1 MLNKLKINKPISLK
15 INFLFAFVALLF
27 SFSFSQSM
35 TKIVCFAP
43 AYIGEKVEIYGIEDY
58 FSMKEK
64 LIGTTEVKL
73 DSNFTIS
80 FFNTKIQKIIIKS
93 KNNKGFLFVQPNANY
108 DIFMPGRNKYDEY
121 RPLGNDVEIGFYD
134 LPETDINYKI
144 LSFDKWVNNF
154 LGTYFHTKNLKQEE
168 FQNKLDTF
176 RLNVSK
182 AYIDD
187 SSLFFQTYV
196 RFSMAELDDIQIRG
210 SYNRFQ
216 KYDFYLRTYP
226 VVYESELYMSYVD
239 NFYKNVSSHLT
250 LETNNRIYLGVLKS
264 SPTAIANAMS
274 EEYTLRNAK
283 LLELVMIKTL
293 SDSYFKSDYPQTNII
308 SILDSL
314 SKHSLFKENG
324 VIAGNLI
331 EKLKEILPGSKA
343 PSFSL
348 KAFKSDSLVELAD
361 FKKKHLYIQ
370 FVDLNIKECE
380 QEIELLKALYS
391 KYKNDI
397 EVITLFIKQEKYT
410 KKQSTLLEGLPWQKF
425 EIQTGH
431 EILKDYK
438 ILSYP
443 SYVLLDSFGYVVASP
458 ALKPTP
464 NGKYETIDKSFFFI
478 QKLNEEEKK

>member
-1 MLNKLKINKPISLK
+1 LLLV
-15 INFLFAFVALLF
+15 FLVSLF

-35 TKIVCFAP
+35 TKINCYAP
-43 AYIGEKVEIYGIEDY
+43 SYIGEKVEIYGFEDY
-58 FSMKEK
+58 FSRKEK
-64 LIGTTEVKL
+64 LIGTTEVKA

-80 FFNTKIQKIIIKS
+80 FFNSKIQKIIVKS
-93 KNNKGFLFVQPNANY
+93 KNNKGFLYIQPNANY
-108 DIFMPGRNKYDEY
+108 EIFMPSRNKYDEF

-134 LPETDINYKI
+134 LPATDINYKI

-196 RFSMAELDDIQIRG
+196 RFSMAELDDIQIKG

-216 KYDFYLRTYP
+216 KYDFYLRNYP
-226 VVYESELYMSYVD
+226 IVYESELYMSYVD
-239 NFYKNVSSHLT
+239 NFYKNVSAHLT

-264 SPTAIANAMS
+264 SPTVVANAMS
-274 EEYTLRNAK
+274 EEYTLKNAK

-293 SDSYFKSDYPQTNII
+293 SDSYFKSDFPQTNII

-348 KAFKSDSLVELAD
+348 KAFKSDSIVELAN
-361 FKKKHLYIQ
+361 FRKKHLYIQ

-380 QEIELLKALYS
+380 QEIELLKALHN
-391 KYKNDI
+391 KYKNDV
-397 EVITLFIKQEKYT
+397 EVITVFIKQDKYT
-410 KKQSTLLEGLPWQKF
+410 KKQITMLETLPWQKF
-425 EIQTGH
+425 EIQANH
-431 EILKDYK
+431 DILKDYK
-438 ILSYP
+438 ILTYP
-443 SYVLLDSFGYVVASP
+443 SYVLLDSYGYVVASP